1 MISALIAKAKTMD
14 VFTLNRVLDAVL
26 GDVRTNMSKGEFAGF
41 ILDAVSYGSY
51 TVEATYHLPQDG
63 AYKGVSVPGVG
74 SSLQLTN
81 PAGAVQ
87 ELHKYIYG
95 IKKAQ
100 APVFRKSAPFLLLPP
115 RVRD

>member
-1 MISALIAKAKTMD
+1 MD

-95 IKKAQ
+95 IKKARLR
-100 APVFRKSAPFLLLPP
+100 FSGNLRLFYCSRRGSGIDLC
-115 RVRD
+115 R